1 MNTPED
7 YIPNPKIS
15 YGVFRMIRII
25 TIALIVMLSS
35 PAQAIRF
42 KIATLSP
49 QGSVWMQKMREG
61 AEELAR
67 KTDKRV
73 TIKYYAGGVMGDDKA
88 VLRKIRIGQLHGG
101 AVVGGSLSNFYPDNQ
116 IYSLP
121 LKFRS
126 FKEVDYVR
134 KHLDQTIAQGL
145 EKGGFVTFGIAEGGF
160 AYVMSTVPIR
170 TVKEMRQQKV
180 WVPDNDTMILETV
193 KAFDITP
200 FPLSI
205 ADVQAGL
212 QTGLINTVTTP
223 PIGAVALQWH
233 TQINYLMY
241 EPFVYIYGVLAV
253 DRKAFEKISTYDQR
267 IFRETMGR
275 IFRELD
281 RMNRKDNINALK
293 ALRKQGVEFIKPLA
307 EAMEKWYHDAEAVP
321 GQLIRAGKLSQDMV
335 NTLETLLR
343 KYRSKQLCAEK

>member
-1 MNTPED
+1 
-7 YIPNPKIS
+7 
-15 YGVFRMIRII
+15 MIRII

-35 PAQAIRF
+35 QAQAMRF

-49 QGSVWMQKMREG
+49 EGSVWMQKMREG

-67 KTDKRV
+67 KTGNRV
-73 TIKYYAGGVMGDDKA
+73 TIKYYPGGVMGDDRA

-101 AVVGGSLSNFYPDNQ
+101 AVVGGSLSKFYPDNQ

-121 LKFRS
+121 LMFRS
-126 FKEVDYVR
+126 FEEVDYVR
-134 KHLDQTIAQGL
+134 KHLDRRIAQGL

-170 TVKEMRQQKV
+170 TVQEMRQQKV
-180 WVPDNDTMILETV
+180 WVPDNDTMIQETV
-193 KAFDITP
+193 RAFDITP

-241 EPFVYIYGVLAV
+241 EPFLYIYGVLAV
-253 DRKAFEKISTYDQR
+253 NRKAFEKISTHDQR
-267 IFRETMGR
+267 IFREIMGR

-281 RMNRKDNINALK
+281 SLNRKDNVKALE
-293 ALRKQGVEFIKPLA
+293 ALRKQGVKFIKPLD
-307 EAMEKWYHDAEAVP
+307 EAMKKWYHDAEAVP
-321 GQLIRAGKLSQDMV
+321 KRLIRAGKLSQDMV
-335 NTLETLLR
+335 NTLERLL
-343 KYRSKQLCAEK
+343 KDYRSKQLCAKK

>member
-1 MNTPED
+1 M
-7 YIPNPKIS
+7 I
-15 YGVFRMIRII
+15 IRII
-25 TIALIVMLSS
+25 TIILILMVSG
-35 PAQAIRF
+35 QARAMRF

-49 QGSVWMQKMREG
+49 EGSVWMQKMREG
-61 AEELAR
+61 GDELAR
-67 KTDKRV
+67 KTDNRV
-73 TIKYYAGGVMGDDKA
+73 TIKYYPGGVMGDDKA

-101 AVVGGSLSNFYPDNQ
+101 AVVGGSLSQFYPDDQ

-126 FKEVDYVR
+126 FEEVDYVR
-134 KHLDQTIAQGL
+134 KHMDPLIAQGL

-170 TVKEMRQQKV
+170 TVKEMRHQKV
-180 WVPDNDTMILETV
+180 WIPNNDTMILETV

-241 EPFVYIYGVLAV
+241 EPFLYIYGVLAV
-253 DRKAFEKISTYDQR
+253 DRKAFSKISTHDQR
-267 IFRETMGR
+267 IFHEIMGR

-281 RMNRKDNINALK
+281 RLNREDNVNALE

-307 EAMEKWYHDAEAVP
+307 GAMEEWYRDAEAVP
-321 GQLIRAGKLSQDMV
+321 KRLIRAGKLSQGMV
-335 NTLETLLR
+335 NTLERLL
-343 KYRSKQLCAEK
+343 KDYRSKQLHAEK

>member
-1 MNTPED
+1 
-7 YIPNPKIS
+7 
-15 YGVFRMIRII
+15 MIRII
-25 TIALIVMLSS
+25 TLMLIVILTGQ
-35 PAQAIRF
+35 AQAMRF

-49 QGSVWMQKMREG
+49 EGSVWMEKMREG

-67 KTDKRV
+67 KTDNRV
-73 TIKYYAGGVMGDDKA
+73 TIKYYPGGVMGDDKA

-101 AVVGGSLSNFYPDNQ
+101 AVVGGSLSNFYPDDQ

-121 LKFRS
+121 LMFRS
-126 FKEVDYVR
+126 FEEVDYVR
-134 KHLDQTIAQGL
+134 KHLDQTIAEGL

-170 TVKEMRQQKV
+170 TVEEMRRQKV
-180 WVPDNDTMILETV
+180 WIPDNDPMIFEAV

-205 ADVQAGL
+205 ADVRAGL

-241 EPFVYIYGVLAV
+241 EPFLYIYGVLAV
-253 DRKAFEKISTYDQR
+253 DRNAFAKILPNDQR
-267 IFRETMGR
+267 MFREIMGR

-281 RMNRKDNINALK
+281 SLNREDNVKALEV
-293 ALRKQGVEFIKPLA
+293 LRKQGVEFIKPLA
-307 EAMEKWYHDAEAVP
+307 DAMEKWYADAQAVP
-321 GQLIRAGKLSQDMV
+321 RRLINAGKLSQKMV
-335 NTLETLLR
+335 ITLENLL
-343 KYRSKQLCAEK
+343 KEYRSKQPHTHE

>member
-1 MNTPED
+1 
-7 YIPNPKIS
+7 
-15 YGVFRMIRII
+15 MIRII
-25 TIALIVMLSS
+25 TIILIVMLSGQ
-35 PAQAIRF
+35 AQAMKF

-49 QGSVWMQKMREG
+49 EGSVWMEKMREG
-61 AEELAR
+61 ADELAR
-67 KTDKRV
+67 KTDNRV
-73 TIKYYAGGVMGDDKA
+73 TIKYYPGGVMGDDKA

-101 AVVGGSLSNFYPDNQ
+101 AVVSGSLSKFYPDNQ

-126 FKEVDYVR
+126 FEEVDYVR
-134 KHLDQTIAQGL
+134 KHLDQRIAQGL

-170 TVKEMRQQKV
+170 TVKEMRHQKV
-180 WVPDNDTMILETV
+180 WIPDNDPMILEAV

-200 FPLSI
+200 FLLSI
-205 ADVQAGL
+205 ADVRVGL

-241 EPFVYIYGVLAV
+241 EPFMYIYGVLAV
-253 DRKAFEKISTYDQR
+253 DRKAFEKISPDDQR
-267 IFRETMGR
+267 LFREIMGR

-281 RMNRKDNINALK
+281 RLNREDNVKALE
-293 ALRKQGVEFIKPLA
+293 ALRKQGIEFIKLSG
-307 EAMEKWYHDAEAVP
+307 EALEKWCADAREVP
-321 GQLIRAGKLSQDMV
+321 KRLINAGKLSRNMV
-335 NTLETLLR
+335 NTLENLL
-343 KYRSKQLCAEK
+343 KDYRSKQPHTHE